1 MNREKVTFAFVV
13 LLALTLNFGF
23 FIGDINDPEQHASF
37 ELFAALVVSLLATIL
52 KVGDHTQPGALL
64 LAASLVAD
72 LQLIAAAVVWAFAV
86 FMTDVG
92 MTPAVMA
99 SVVSLAGGALIA
111 NIVSTVI
118 LIIEMVLD
126 RL

>member
-1 MNREKVTFAFVV
+1 
-13 LLALTLNFGF
+13 
-23 FIGDINDPEQHASF
+23 
-37 ELFAALVVSLLATIL
+37 
-52 KVGDHTQPGALL
+52 
-64 LAASLVAD
+64 VAD